1 MQRLIAM
8 DSCRAAMDARDV
20 AEGWAG
26 PRSTGARGLTRTGAR
41 LGAACHRRA
50 GKVTRYPIAVR
61 QRALLVFVALNFLAA
76 GLHAQRFLFAED
88 ALPSSLGLAFA
99 ALALLAQVG
108 LATLALH
115 AVLGAVAL
123 VDPWALA
130 TRCLAALA
138 FTLLQ
143 AFIYVD
149 ARIYGFF
156 RFHFNALALNV
167 LLTPGGFE
175 SMELPSRDV
184 AMASAGIAI
193 LLGLELLGYTALLR
207 WARAATW
214 PVRRRWLALVAT
226 VLGLV
231 AAERLTYAAGDLLD
245 IPGRRSPDA
254 ADPALRAPPA
264 PRGPPAATDPGRCRS
279 SDL

>member
-8 DSCRAAMDARDV
+8 DSCHAAMDARDV
-20 AEGWAG
+20 ADRLRPG
-26 PRSTGARGLTRTGAR
+26 PPSTGAR

-50 GKVTRYPIAVR
+50 GRVTRYPVAVR

-123 VDPWALA
+123 VDSWALA

-184 AMASAGIAI
+184 VMASAGIAI

-207 WARAATW
+207 RARAADVAG
-214 PVRRRWLALVAT
+214 PASLARARGHGPGARRGRAADVRRRRSPRYPR
-226 VLGLV
+226 G
-231 AAERLTYAAGDLLD
+231 
-245 IPGRRSPDA
+245 RSPDA
-254 ADPALRAPPA
+254 AHPALRAPPA

>member
-1 MQRLIAM
+1 M
-8 DSCRAAMDARDV
+8 
-20 AEGWAG
+20 
-26 PRSTGARGLTRTGAR
+26 
-41 LGAACHRRA
+41 
-50 GKVTRYPIAVR
+50 TRYPLAVR

-76 GLHAQRFLFAED
+76 GLHVQRFLFAED
-88 ALPSSLGLAFA
+88 ALPSSLGLTFA

-108 LATLALH
+108 LATLAFH
-115 AVLGAVAL
+115 AVLGAIAL

-130 TRCLAALA
+130 TRCVAAFV

-207 WARAATW
+207 WAGTATW
-214 PVRRRWLALVAT
+214 PLRRRWLALVAA

-231 AAERLTYAAGDLLD
+231 AAERLTYAAGDLFD
-245 IPGRRSPDA
+245 IPGVVRQARLIPLYEPLRLREVRQRLRIRGDAGALAYDPSRSTLELPAGARR
-254 ADPALRAPPA
+254 RA
-264 PRGPPAATDPGRCRS
+264 RSGPTIDGTSCGS
-279 SDL
+279 